1 MMYMVFVGG
10 IRRRLPFNF
19 FSYALLAPLSDSSP
33 HARGCRF
40 LPKDIQEGWRKSRLF
55 GYDVD
60 PDSNYRHT
68 TDELRSMFL
77 AIIAAMPPHV
87 KPYRSM
93 GCDKTWAE
101 CDWGYLLSSLT
112 QEAA

>member
-1 MMYMVFVGG
+1 MREVAARYPKTYKKVGEVLG
-10 IRRRLPFNF
+10 SL
-19 FSYALLAPLSDSSP
+19 
-33 HARGCRF
+33 
-40 LPKDIQEGWRKSRLF
+40 

-68 TDELRSMFL
+68 PDELRSMFL
-77 AIIAAMPPHV
+77 AIISAMPPHV

-101 CDWGYLLSSLT
+101 LDWSDMLSSLNKG
-112 QEAA
+112 EA

>member
-1 MMYMVFVGG
+1 MREVADFYPKTYNKVGET
-10 IRRRLPFNF
+10 
-19 FSYALLAPLSDSSP
+19 LASL
-33 HARGCRF
+33 
-40 LPKDIQEGWRKSRLF
+40 

-77 AIIAAMPPHV
+77 AIISAMPPHV

-101 CDWGYLLSSLT
+101 CDWGYLMSSLT
-112 QEAA
+112 KEAA

>member
-1 MMYMVFVGG
+1 MYMGFVGG
-10 IRRRLPFNF
+10 CPSTFLVMRYWHPYKLRRPMREVADFYPKT
-19 FSYALLAPLSDSSP
+19 YKKVGETLASL
-33 HARGCRF
+33 
-40 LPKDIQEGWRKSRLF
+40 

-77 AIIAAMPPHV
+77 AIISAMPPHV

-93 GCDKTWAE
+93 GCEKTWAE